1 MATYRRAHVP
11 GGCYFFTVVT
21 YARQPLLA
29 DRLNIEALGRAFRT
43 VREERP
49 FVMDAFVLLPDHLH
63 CLWRLPEGDADYSS
77 RWRDI
82 KKYASQE
89 FFFPPGTH
97 NAGSAASGNTSFATK
112 TTGNAIWITS
122 ITTPS
127 NTAGLEH
134 PRLGMVKLST
144 MRTKRLVHPRL
155 GHPTSPQRR
164 RHGLG
169 MMAKTPAPL
178 RDASAGALRLPR
190 ATKSRMHIEVR
201 IPPESSDCRS
211 AW

>member
-1 MATYRRAHVP
+1 MEARVATYRRAHVP
-11 GGCYFFTVVT
+11 GGSYFFTVVT

-97 NAGSAASGNTSFATK
+97 NAWQRGFWEHVIRDENDWQRHMDYIHYNPVKHGWSRAPRDWEWSSFQQCVQK
-112 TTGNAIWITS
+112 GWY
-122 ITTPS
+122 TPDWG
-127 NTAGLEH
+127 T
-134 PRLGMVKLST
+134 
-144 MRTKRLVHPRL
+144 
-155 GHPTSPQRR
+155 QQ
-164 RHGLG
+164 
-169 MMAKTPAPL
+169 AP
-178 RDASAGALRLPR
+178 DVAE
-190 ATKSRMHIEVR
+190 MDWE
-201 IPPESSDCRS
+201 
-211 AW
+211 